1 MIKPIIYLLVLAT
14 TLVSLINLAW
24 ADVIEVNN
32 DELEKLRADGVAIID
47 VRRQDEWEYTGLI
60 EGSHPLTFFDK
71 KGRYDAEAWLTE
83 LDAIVKQNQPFVLI
97 CARGVRSAKIAD
109 FLDKRLGYSQVH
121 NVTKGI
127 LAWLGEKRAVEAFN
141 P

>member
-24 ADVIEVNN
+24 ADVIQVNN

-47 VRRQDEWEYTGLI
+47 VRRQDEWEHTGLI

-83 LDAIVKQNQPFVLI
+83 LDAIVKQDQPFVLI

-109 FLDKRLGYSQVH
+109 LLDKRLGYSQVH